1 MNIVHLS
8 EKYELNDLEKQI
20 VAYMQENINEL
31 KSIGCLLYTS
41 TTTFSPFCTSE

>member
-20 VAYMQENINEL
+20 IIYIQEHLIHISLINRSEEHTTEL
-31 KSIGCLLYTS
+31 HSL
-41 TTTFSPFCTSE
+41 

>member
-20 VAYMQENINEL
+20 IIYIQEHMKEL
-31 KSIGCLLYTS
+31 KSIGIRQMAKDN
-41 TTTFSPFCTSE
+41 